1 MKIQAFICLISFFLF
16 TSEGYAQ
23 QFEPQKHNIIQT
35 DREDGRFVS
44 SRGFVHS
51 LLKNM
56 CPEYAFNENF
66 TKDEM
71 LVWQAKVQES
81 MKELMKHPDVHN
93 LPAPQLVEQ
102 IQRDGY
108 RVEKWE
114 AYPLPECE
122 R

>member
-1 MKIQAFICLISFFLF
+1 MKAHGIIGLMSFLLF
-16 TSEGYAQ
+16 APEVYGQ

-56 CPEYAFNENF
+56 SPEYAFNENF

-71 LVWQAKVQES
+71 LEW
-81 MKELMKHPDVHN
+81 
-93 LPAPQLVEQ
+93 
-102 IQRDGY
+102 
-108 RVEKWE
+108 
-114 AYPLPECE
+114 
-122 R
+122 